1 MIQQLNSLPDKSLC
15 STHVFYTPNS
25 SSVAPTPASSST
37 QFILNPKPKK
47 AAALKSVAAKPRKRQ
62 KEHNPVALFSVST
75 PSTSQNPSTLTI
87 PAFGLQTPETP
98 SHPIPVPIFD
108 GSYAMP
114 DVSCSLL
121 FSADTLPPHPM
132 ETLMLS
138 LVTHAVDHVSS
149 ELPSPLSPF
158 FSMLKLPDDG
168 LSSHTVNNYSSSNG
182 ILNDPTILASLFIH
196 PVNLSQWNT
205 NFSSDDLD
213 AETKQRHCEESS
225 QRTPVDK
232 VQLALDYLASI
243 LIRLLGAYP

>member
-1 MIQQLNSLPDKSLC
+1 
-15 STHVFYTPNS
+15 
-25 SSVAPTPASSST
+25 
-37 QFILNPKPKK
+37 
-47 AAALKSVAAKPRKRQ
+47 
-62 KEHNPVALFSVST
+62 
-75 PSTSQNPSTLTI
+75 
-87 PAFGLQTPETP
+87 
-98 SHPIPVPIFD
+98 
-108 GSYAMP
+108 
-114 DVSCSLL
+114 
-121 FSADTLPPHPM
+121 
-132 ETLMLS
+132 MLS

-213 AETKQRHCEESS
+213 AETKQRHCEESLQKSHRSS